1 MPDTTPEPDVDAL
14 IDQARKPEKTVTVCL
29 RGDLIAEIEDREQQ
43 IARMA
48 ADDRVA
54 SQRARLGDEID
65 QLREQMQ
72 AASIT
77 LRFRALDRL
86 AWADLEGKHPPRK
99 DEETG
104 ETNRFDVV
112 GFNVDTLIA
121 EAIPMS
127 LVTPKLTAA
136 KLDKLLAVLTDQQYD
151 EIAGT
156 IYRLNKDRVTVP
168 FSVLASAA
176 RESSGENSKQP
187 APGGSPDDGSTA
199 GSRDQRL
206 ATPTTSQ
213 GD

>member
-1 MPDTTPEPDVDAL
+1 MPDDVDVDAL

-29 RGDLIAEIEDREQQ
+29 RGDLIAEIEEREQQ
-43 IARMA
+43 IARMV

-65 QLREQMQ
+65 ELRRRMQ

-86 AWADLEGKHPPRK
+86 VWADLEAKHPPRK
-99 DEETG
+99 DEKTG
-104 ETNRFDVV
+104 EVNRYDAGV

-127 LVTPKLTAA
+127 LAAPKLTPAQ
-136 KLDKLLAVLTDQQYD
+136 LDKLLAAATNQQYD
-151 EIAGT
+151 EIAGC
-156 IYRLNKDRVTVP
+156 IHALNCSRVTVP

-187 APGGSPDDGSTA
+187 EPGVSPDDGSTG
-199 GSRDQRL
+199 GSRDERL
-206 ATPTTSQ
+206 ATPTTTQ